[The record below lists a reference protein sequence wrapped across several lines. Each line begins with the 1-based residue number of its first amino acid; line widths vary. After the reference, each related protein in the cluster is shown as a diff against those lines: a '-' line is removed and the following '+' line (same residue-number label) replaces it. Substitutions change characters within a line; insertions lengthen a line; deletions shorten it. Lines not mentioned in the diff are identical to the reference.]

1 MPSPESFKQEVCIW
15 RELWE
20 HREDRPENIT
30 FVMFPN
36 TTKVLNQLALPS
48 MTSSTT
54 ERANSPLHFIK
65 KCTCN
70 EEHIVCREV
79 NSLLLLYVQKDI
91 SLDYADIGNDCAR
104 RNPRT
109 TYTCNCF
116 IILM

>member
-1 MPSPESFKQEVCIW
+1 MEGVLGTSGGQTREHNICYVPKHYESFKSACTPQHDIKYN
-15 RELWE
+15 R
-20 HREDRPENIT
+20 
-30 FVMFPN
+30 
-36 TTKVLNQLALPS
+36 KSQLP
-48 MTSSTT
+48 TS
-54 ERANSPLHFIK
+54 FYK

-109 TYTCNCF
+109 TYNCF